1 MKESQLQKSIIDYC
15 KRNNIYVINIFGSGM
30 CGKGVAD
37 LILCVDGKFV
47 AMECK
52 VGNNKMQDDQ
62 IIHMRK
68 VLKAGGLF
76 CSPYSLQEAVDFIEE
91 IRG

>member
-1 MKESQLQKSIIDYC
+1 MKESKLQKSIIDYC
-15 KRNNIYVINIFGSGM
+15 KKNNIYVINIFGSGM

-37 LILCVDGKFV
+37 LIMCIDGKFV

-52 VGNNKMQDDQ
+52 VGNNKMQTDQ
-62 IIHMRK
+62 VIHSRR
-68 VLKAGGLF
+68 VTDAGGLF
-76 CSPYSLQEAVDFIEE
+76 LCPYTLQGAIDFIEK